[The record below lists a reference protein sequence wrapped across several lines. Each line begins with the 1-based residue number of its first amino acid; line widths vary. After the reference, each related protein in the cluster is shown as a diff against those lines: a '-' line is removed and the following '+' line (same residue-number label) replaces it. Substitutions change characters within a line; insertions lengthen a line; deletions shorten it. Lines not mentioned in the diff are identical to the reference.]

1 MSDRTTPKPGFMFWV
16 IGTLA
21 LFWNLLGVLV
31 YVMQVTASPERL
43 SAAYTPEEM
52 ELLTSIPA
60 WATAMTAIATN
71 FGVLGS
77 ILLLLRR
84 TYCVPVYVISMAAL
98 IVQDIYSFAMTNTLE
113 IFGLTPFFLQI
124 AVLLVALFLIWYS
137 RRAARK
143 GWLH

>member
-1 MSDRTTPKPGFMFWV
+1 MVDLTDSKPGFLFWV
-16 IGTLA
+16 IGIAA

-31 YVMQVTASPERL
+31 YVMQVSATPEQYAS
-43 SAAYTPEEM
+43 AYTPEEM

-60 WATAMTAIATN
+60 WATAMTAIGTN

-77 ILLLLRR
+77 VLLLLRR
-84 TYCVPVYVISMAAL
+84 SFCVPVFVISLAAL

-113 IFGLTPFFLQI
+113 IFGLTPLFIQVV
-124 AVLLVALFLIWYS
+124 VLLVALFLVWYS

-143 GWLH
+143 GWLR